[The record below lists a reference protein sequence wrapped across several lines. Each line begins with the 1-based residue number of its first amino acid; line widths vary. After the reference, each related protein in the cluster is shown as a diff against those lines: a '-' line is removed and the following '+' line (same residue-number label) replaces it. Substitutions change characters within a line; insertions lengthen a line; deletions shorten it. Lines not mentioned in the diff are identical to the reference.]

1 MKKLISMFLTV
12 MLVTSS
18 MIISTAPVHAS
29 TADWEFTGSTCT
41 SSASAA
47 STINYIRAKYDQYS
61 QYKGTGECWGWA
73 EKVGNMLAAERSA
86 KYYSGLKFTKKNF
99 KNKCLG
105 IKAGAHLRLSHGKEY
120 DGMYGHS
127 ICLLKVTE
135 KQVCWTDNNYSGYN
149 IIAYHSAT
157 LDQFMNYYGQY
168 EYLNALTKTVS
179 YKSQYEPLLAIEK
192 TSDGRSKLFWT
203 KTSGTSKY
211 KVYRA
216 TSKNGKYKLIK
227 TTTSKSYKDK
237 SAKYGQKYYYKVRS
251 VKSGYSLDSSKVS
264 STARLNKPVI
274 TDYGNNEKT
283 GNIWIKWKKVPNADK
298 YKIYRAK
305 SGSSK
310 YEYAATTSKTTY
322 TDKKSTNPAKTY
334 SYKVRAVY
342 SKNTKGNSYSSEPSY
357 WVNPRPATPTL
368 SYSLNEETKE
378 LTLTWN
384 KVPYAAHYQIGSFE
398 NYDYDSIAR
407 SVWIDDPNQL
417 SYTVKLSQYYPGCT
431 YEFWVRAIPSSGT
444 SSYISNYVTF
454 SVPEDWPLPGGWYY

>member
-135 KQVCWTDNNYSGYN
+135 NQVCWTDNNYSGYN

-179 YKSQYEPLLAIEK
+179 YKSQPTPLLAIEK
-192 TSDGRSKLFWT
+192 NAEGRSRLFWT
-203 KTSGTSKY
+203 KTSSTSKY
-211 KVYRA
+211 KVYRS
-216 TSKNGKYKLIK
+216 TSKNGTYKLIK
-227 TTTSKSYKDK
+227 TTTAKNYIDK
-237 SAKYGQKYYYKVRS
+237 TAKYGVKYYYKVRS
-251 VKSGYSLDSSKVS
+251 VKSGTDPYSGRFA
-264 STARLNKPVI
+264 STARLIKPVI
-274 TDYGNNEKT
+274 TDWGNNENT
-283 GNIWIKWKKVPNADK
+283 GQIWIKWKKVPNADK
-298 YKIYRAK
+298 YYIYR
-305 SGSSK
+305 SRNGSK
-310 YEYAATTSKTTY
+310 YTFFASTTKTTY
-322 TDKKSTNPAKTY
+322 TDPKAADPAKRF
-334 SYKVRAVY
+334 SYKVKAVY
-342 SKNTKGNSYSSEPSY
+342 SKNTKGNSYVSDQ
-357 WVNPRPATPTL
+357 T
-368 SYSLNEETKE
+368 YSL
-378 LTLTWN
+378 
-384 KVPYAAHYQIGSFE
+384 Y
-398 NYDYDSIAR
+398 
-407 SVWIDDPNQL
+407 PNLAKPKL
-417 SYTVKLSQYYPGCT
+417 SYTYDETTNQLTLK
-431 YEFWVRAIPSSGT
+431 WKKIPYADSYTIYFTEEGSSGYGYFNST
-444 SSYISNYVTF
+444 KNLSSVIDLNRFYEGNTYRFWIQAYGDRAGVSYDSNIVKITIPDDGIDDDY
-454 SVPEDWPLPGGWYY
+454 WW

>member
-73 EKVGNMLAAERSA
+73 EKVSNMLAAERSA

-127 ICLLKVTE
+127 ICLLKVTK

-192 TSDGRSKLFWT
+192 TSDGKSKLFWT

-274 TDYGNNEKT
+274 IDYGTNDKT

-342 SKNTKGNSYSSEPSY
+342 SKNTKGNSYKGDPSY
-357 WVNPRPATPTL
+357 WLSPRLAAPKV
-368 SYSLNEETKE
+368 SYILDESART
-378 LTLTWN
+378 LTLTWD
-384 KVPYAAHYQIGSFE
+384 KVPYANSYHIGSFE
-398 NYDYDSIAR
+398 NQNYDWYS
-407 SVWIDDPNQL
+407 SVTYIDDPATL
-417 SYTVKLSQYYPGCT
+417 SYTIDLNRFYAGNS
-431 YEFWVRAIPSSGT
+431 YEFWVRAIPKSGSS
-444 SSYISNYVTF
+444 SALSEFVTF
-454 SVPEDWPLPGGWYY
+454 EIPEDWTQNNYWEY